1 MCTLYYEVQCTT
13 KTAKKKKLEPSG
25 GDTFSCMH
33 IYMYIYYIQY
43 ILFLGGTSASTQSS
57 YNRKYLQLS
66 ELGQCTHLMLFQDL
80 ATVLCADTASQFAH
94 LGAKCCYNKAL
105 PLVLGSVCIHRCFHL
120 QISSVFSK
128 HQQFSACISDSLLK
142 GCF

>member
-1 MCTLYYEVQCTT
+1 MNKCVLCIMKYNVQQ
-13 KTAKKKKLEPSG
+13 KQQRKKNWSPVEEIHFPA
-25 GDTFSCMH
+25 CIH
-33 IYMYIYYIQY
+33 Y

-94 LGAKCCYNKAL
+94 LGAKFCYHRAL

-120 QISSVFSK
+120 QISSVFSM
-128 HQQFSACISDSLLK
+128 HQLFSACISDSL
-142 GCF
+142 